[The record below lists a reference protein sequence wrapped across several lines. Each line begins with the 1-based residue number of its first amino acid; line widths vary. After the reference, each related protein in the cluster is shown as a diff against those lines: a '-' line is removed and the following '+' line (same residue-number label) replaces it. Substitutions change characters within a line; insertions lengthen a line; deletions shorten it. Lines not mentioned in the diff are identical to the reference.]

1 MPLLRRPGSAEFD
14 PLPTPSGLQPIRIV
28 TDELEL
34 VGSVAPTGQR
44 VTDMLLRGQDLA
56 FLPAGADPVPDAWI
70 SVAASDVLLVVPPP
84 LPPRQDWRPAT
95 DRAEVV
101 VRIGAYRVMGSAHV
115 PAARPVDAR
124 LAADHPFLPVT
135 SATVLRDGATAPE
148 DVEVVIVSL
157 ARASDIR
164 GR

>member
-1 MPLLRRPGSAEFD
+1 MAA
-14 PLPTPSGLQPIRIV
+14 PSDLQPIRIV

-70 SVAASDVLLVVPPP
+70 SVGASDVLLVVPPP
-84 LPPRQDWRPAT
+84 LPPRQEWRPAT

-115 PAARPVDAR
+115 PAGRPVDAR
-124 LAADHPFLPVT
+124 LVADHPFLPLT
-135 SATVLRDGATAPE
+135 SAIVVRDGAAAPE
-148 DVEVVIVSL
+148 HVAVVIVSL
-157 ARASDIR
+157 ARAADIR
-164 GR
+164 AR